1 MKIFFDIFNNLKI
14 KANLKNKM
22 YNFVDRFI
30 YQHLPVK
37 SLKPSQNA
45 NKKYSFETCL

>member
-30 YQHLPVK
+30 YQPVK
-37 SLKPSQNA
+37 SLKHSQNA